1 MFAGKVKTKNSNA
14 QCLQDNHLFTY
25 KNPAT
30 KSNILMELVGDTIIK
45 GMEVYF

>member
-1 MFAGKVKTKNSNA
+1 MFAGKVKTKNSYA

-30 KSNILMELVGDTIIK
+30 KSNILMELVGGIAIRA
-45 GMEVYF
+45 

>member
-1 MFAGKVKTKNSNA
+1 MFAGQLRTPNSNR

-30 KSNILMELVGDTIIK
+30 KSNILMELVCDIAIK
-45 GMEVYF
+45 A